1 MSTKVVQCDLSCKKQ
16 SVFAT
21 SAVAAP
27 ADSALHVDSDAP
39 RAGPADGG
47 GGVAQG
53 LLLDQL
59 GVRLHLPQ
67 REARQA
73 AAEAACVTQTAKPSR
88 AKPSDTEQE
97 SSDAQFSQHPP
108 SSLCLWTKTS
118 RLLEMKMQG
127 QQT

>member
-1 MSTKVVQCDLSCKKQ
+1 MRREGHAAGGNHGGRQGRDHLGLAAKDFRAALGGNEYKKLFSATFPAKKQ

-67 REARQA
+67 RAAPQA
-73 AAEAACVTQTAKPSR
+73 AADAACAHRHSPS
-88 AKPSDTEQE
+88 
-97 SSDAQFSQHPP
+97 
-108 SSLCLWTKTS
+108 
-118 RLLEMKMQG
+118 
-127 QQT
+127 

>member
-1 MSTKVVQCDLSCKKQ
+1 MSTRVVQCDLSCKKQ

-53 LLLDQL
+53 LLLDLL
-59 GVRLHLPQ
+59 GVSLHLPQ
-67 REARQA
+67 REAKQA
-73 AAEAACVTQTAKPSR
+73 AAEAACVTQTKPSR
-88 AKPSDTEQE
+88 AKPSDTAAAQE
-97 SSDAQFSQHPP
+97 GSQFSQHPP